1 MIKLLNF
8 TTLTNEE
15 HQLVLAWRNSQ
26 NVSRY
31 MHTKSITLKE
41 HFAFVDSLKHNHQ
54 KSYFLVEDD
63 GNYIG
68 VIYLVD
74 TFLGLY
80 ANPKRKKV
88 GDLLLQ
94 QIITFAFDV
103 KKLFSLKAEV
113 FKENLS
119 AVKLYERFGFKIMQ
133 ENEQLQIMELKKLT
147 TIEGSE

>member
-1 MIKLLNF
+1 
-8 TTLTNEE
+8 
-15 HQLVLAWRNSQ
+15 
-26 NVSRY
+26 
-31 MHTKSITLKE
+31 
-41 HFAFVDSLKHNHQ
+41 
-54 KSYFLVEDD
+54 
-63 GNYIG
+63 
-68 VIYLVD
+68 VD